1 MVRELIAPAPNQIT
15 WREVARPPL
24 KPHEICVRCHYGAA
38 KHGTEMSL
46 FSGKASPRGG
56 YDNTLRLHRPELPG
70 VNYPV
75 RLGNIMVGEVIE
87 VGSAVSQHRVG
98 DTVFHYGSF
107 AEEHVWPETA
117 RRLPSH
123 VPWQAAVCLDP
134 ADFAIGALRDGH
146 VRIGDA
152 VAVFGMGAIGLLVVQ
167 LAKLAGAAPVIAVDP
182 IPARR
187 TLAKSVG
194 ADLVIDPTVEDTGI
208 VIKQATGN
216 RGADV
221 CIEYSGSHHALQA
234 ALRGVAY
241 LGKVVAGAW
250 PGAYPSGLDLG
261 AEAHMNRPSIIFSRA
276 CSEPNP
282 DHPNWNEER
291 IFEVA
296 WRYLSSGALQTVPL
310 VQPVVDFDE
319 LLTVYPK
326 IATTPHEIIKL
337 GVRFPH
343 ASRSARS

>member
-1 MVRELIAPAPNQIT
+1 MVRELIAPAPSQIA
-15 WREVARPPL
+15 WREVPRLPL
-24 KPHEICVRCHYGAA
+24 KSHQVRVRSHYGAA

-46 FSGKASPRGG
+46 FKGTASPRGG
-56 YDNTLRLHRPELPG
+56 YDKTLHLHRPEQPG

-75 RLGNIMVGEVIE
+75 RLGNIIVGEVIE
-87 VGSAVSQHRVG
+87 AGSDVTLHNIG
-98 DTVFHYGSF
+98 DMVFAYGSF
-107 AEEHVWPETA
+107 ADEHVWPETV
-117 RRLPSH
+117 RRLPPN

-134 ADFAIGALRDGH
+134 VDFAIGALRDGH

-152 VAVFGMGAIGLLVVQ
+152 VAVFGMGAIGLLVLQ
-167 LAKLAGAAPVIAVDP
+167 LAKLAGAFPVIAVDP
-182 IPARR
+182 LASRR
-187 TLAKSVG
+187 ALAKSCG
-194 ADLVIDPTVEDTGI
+194 ADQVIDPTAVDTGLA
-208 VIKQATGN
+208 IKEATDR

-250 PGAYPSGLDLG
+250 PGAYPAGLDFG

-291 IFEVA
+291 ILDVG
-296 WRYLSSGALQTVPL
+296 WRYLSSGTLQTVPL
-310 VQPVVDFDE
+310 VQPIVDFDE
-319 LLTVYPK
+319 LITVYPK
-326 IATTPHEIIKL
+326 IATNPHEIIKL
-337 GVRFPH
+337 GVRFPLNTQN
-343 ASRSARS
+343 APV

>member
-1 MVRELIAPAPNQIT
+1 MIRELIAPAPNQIA
-15 WREVARPPL
+15 WRELERPVL
-24 KPHEICVRCHYGAA
+24 QSRQIRVRSHFGAA

-46 FSGKASPRGG
+46 FKGTAAPRGAF
-56 YDNTLRLHRPELPG
+56 DNTMHIHRAEIPG
-70 VNYPV
+70 VNFPV
-75 RLGNIMVGEVIE
+75 RLGNIIVGEVIE
-87 VGSAVSQHRVG
+87 IGNEVTMHRVG
-98 DTVFHYGSF
+98 DMVFNYGSF
-107 AEEHVWPETA
+107 AHEHVWPETV
-117 RRLPSH
+117 RRLPLS
-123 VPWQAAVCLDP
+123 VPWQAATCLDP

-146 VRIGDA
+146 VRLGDA

-167 LAKLAGAAPVIAVDP
+167 LAKLAGAFPVIAVDP
-182 IPARR
+182 LASRR
-187 TLAKSVG
+187 TLAKSCG
-194 ADLVIDPTVEDTGI
+194 ADEIIDPTAVDAGLA
-208 VIKQATGN
+208 IKQATEN

-250 PGAYPSGLDLG
+250 PGAYPAGLDFG

-282 DHPNWNEER
+282 DHPNWNEQR
-291 IFEVA
+291 IFDVA

-310 VQPVVDFDE
+310 VQPIVDFDD

-326 IATTPHEIIKL
+326 IATNPHEIIKL
-337 GVRFPH
+337 GVRFP
-343 ASRSARS
+343 